1 MSEIRERILDSK
13 LGALLVLTIKSV
25 RVSTLGMVLKMFECC
40 ETFLDLGCGE
50 DSPMGKVGRFTFSVG
65 VDISV
70 KSLRKN
76 KSKRCLTDYVCAD
89 LRCLPFRNCSF
100 DCVLMFDVI
109 EHFLKKDGF
118 CLMEQAEK
126 ISKKILLIQTP
137 NGYCPTPYARNVY
150 DSHKSSWFMGD
161 FENAGF
167 IVLGRHGYK
176 RMRRLRGEPV
186 FRPRLIG
193 EIVLALSQLV
203 LFNRPSYCFHLLAFK
218 KKPQMSI

>member
-1 MSEIRERILDSK
+1 MLEIRERILDSK
-13 LGALLVLTIKSV
+13 LGALLVLIIKSL

-50 DSPMGKVGRFTFSVG
+50 NSPMGKVGRFTFSVG
-65 VDISV
+65 VDISI

-76 KSKRCLTDYVCAD
+76 KSKRYLTDYVRAD

-100 DCVLMFDVI
+100 DCILMFDVI
-109 EHFLKKDGF
+109 EHFQKKDGF
-118 CLMEQAEK
+118 CLMKQAEK
-126 ISKKILLIQTP
+126 MSKTMLVIQTP

-150 DSHKSSWFMGD
+150 DSHKSSWSIGD

-167 IVLGRHGYK
+167 IILGHHGYK
-176 RMRRLRGEPV
+176 RLRRLRGEPV

-193 EIVLALSQLV
+193 EIVSALSQLI

-218 KKPQMSI
+218 KKPQILI